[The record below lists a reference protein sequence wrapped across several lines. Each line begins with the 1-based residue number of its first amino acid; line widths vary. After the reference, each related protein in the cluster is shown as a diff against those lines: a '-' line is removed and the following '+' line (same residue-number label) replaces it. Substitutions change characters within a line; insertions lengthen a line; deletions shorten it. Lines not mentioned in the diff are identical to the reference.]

1 MIEDD
6 KFRGI
11 RILRLKRSER
21 RMKRTSLSML
31 QSWRANCDVSV
42 LIYDHDPAS
51 ISCSDI
57 ANVSGYVVAYC
68 TKGNMSF
75 KTETEALKTL
85 ILATENDFIEGAKIS
100 TVTLARRILNTF
112 HAKRVITKA
121 EASCELL
128 KLNLYECTENIVK
141 VPLSSH
147 TKIRK
152 GKFKGIQSSALY
164 KYATRKK
171 QYANMNFHDFFYEML
186 TRNNDGAER
195 RNVLSPFGLG
205 GKPTYPVTYGY
216 AKTSLILYKPWSKKK
231 RLDFEQSDKAQD
243 VVSEFKE
250 FLSSLNCPI
259 RCRTLYEIAKEN
271 GRRRLFAKD
280 CSDGGIPGTSQHGI
294 SQRCED
300 LLQACRIYQDHP
312 VLSSMDRG
320 LSYDWST
327 LIHPGIDPALQARN
341 WLTKIRD
348 EYREKHASEKIV
360 PKKQDGTKYK
370 LDDIESDENQSTLV
384 YTVLKTIR
392 EWVEW
397 ERTGGRNVR

>member
-164 KYATRKK
+164 KYINSWNSESQTNRKMEFNKPSGK
-171 QYANMNFHDFFYEML
+171 QELLYDK
-186 TRNNDGAER
+186 
-195 RNVLSPFGLG
+195 S
-205 GKPTYPVTYGY
+205 
-216 AKTSLILYKPWSKKK
+216 KTM
-231 RLDFEQSDKAQD
+231 Q
-243 VVSEFKE
+243 
-250 FLSSLNCPI
+250 
-259 RCRTLYEIAKEN
+259 EI
-271 GRRRLFAKD
+271 F
-280 CSDGGIPGTSQHGI
+280 
-294 SQRCED
+294 
-300 LLQACRIYQDHP
+300 
-312 VLSSMDRG
+312 
-320 LSYDWST
+320 
-327 LIHPGIDPALQARN
+327 
-341 WLTKIRD
+341 
-348 EYREKHASEKIV
+348 
-360 PKKQDGTKYK
+360 
-370 LDDIESDENQSTLV
+370 
-384 YTVLKTIR
+384 
-392 EWVEW
+392 
-397 ERTGGRNVR
+397 GGRYVKVE